1 MFRLTLLLG
10 LFVLAA
16 CGQPNAVS
24 PVSYDRPMRIVSLD
38 YCADQYVLKFADPDQ
53 ILAISPDA
61 VADFSYM
68 RDHADGIRTVRPTA
82 EDVLVLK
89 PDLIVRSYGG
99 GPNAT
104 AFFERAGVPV
114 LQVGWVNQ
122 VVGTED
128 GSVSALVQ
136 SMADGLGQS
145 EKGQVVV
152 EEFQLRLSELQSQ
165 ASGIQTLYM
174 TGAGVSSGSGTLMH
188 EMLTAAG
195 LKNYSGAVGWHSLPL
210 EQMVYA
216 PPEMIAASFFKTAD
230 DARYRWSASRH
241 PIAMTQF
248 ERANTVS
255 IDGAWTACGGWFI
268 LEAIEALSAGA
279 ARVD

>member
-1 MFRLTLLLG
+1 MFRLTFFLGLLG
-10 LFVLAA
+10 LAA

-68 RDHADGIRTVRPTA
+68 RDHAGGIPTVRPTA

-99 GPNAT
+99 GPNAA

-114 LQVGWVNQ
+114 LQVGWANQ
-122 VVGTED
+122 VIGTED
-128 GSVSALVQ
+128 GSISALVQ

-145 EKGQVVV
+145 EKGQAVVA
-152 EEFQLRLSELQSQ
+152 EFQLRLTELRRQ
-165 ASGIQTLYM
+165 ASGIETLYM
-174 TGAGVSSGSGTLMH
+174 SDAGVSSGSGTLVH
-188 EMLTAAG
+188 EMLTASG
-195 LKNYSGAVGWHSLPL
+195 LKNYSDAVGWHSLPL

-216 PPEMIAASFFKTAD
+216 PPEMIAASFFKTTD
-230 DARYRWSASRH
+230 DPRYRWSASRH
-241 PIAMTQF
+241 PIAMAQF

-279 ARVD
+279 TRID